1 MYRQFMAGFA
11 LVEAVIAITIVAIAA
26 TTILA
31 QVSQAN
37 IQSGRSLVQAQAA
50 LLANGYLGEIAA
62 RPFDDPDGVDGEG
75 TRRLFDDV
83 DDYNGLTDIG
93 ARDGNG
99 NLIPG
104 GNRFTTRVA
113 VTRSSALPGVPAAD
127 TLLVTVTVTDPA
139 GAAMTMTAVRL
150 RP

>member
-1 MYRQFMAGFA
+1 MQSRQMAGFA
-11 LVEAVIAITIVAIAA
+11 LVEAIIAITIVAIAA

-31 QVSQAN
+31 QISQTN

-50 LLANGYLGEIAA
+50 FIANAYISEIAA
-62 RPFDDPDGVDGEG
+62 RPFVDPDGVDGEAG
-75 TRRLFDDV
+75 RRLFDDV
-83 DDYNGLTDIG
+83 DDYHGLTDVG

-104 GNRFTTRVA
+104 GNQFTTRIS
-113 VTRSSALPGVPAAD
+113 VTSGNALPGVPAAD
-127 TLLVTVTVTDPA
+127 TLVVNVTVTDPV
-139 GAAMTMTAVRL
+139 GAAMTMSALRL